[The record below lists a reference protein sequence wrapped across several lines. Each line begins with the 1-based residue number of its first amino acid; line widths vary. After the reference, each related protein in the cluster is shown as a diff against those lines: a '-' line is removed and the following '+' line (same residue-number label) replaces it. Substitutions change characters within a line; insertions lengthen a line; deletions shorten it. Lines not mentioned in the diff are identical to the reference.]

1 MSLPRDERERE
12 REKIPPTNPPQIDRK
27 QQLPQLPPHPPLDAR
42 LQHHNHPRH
51 QRAALPLQRHR
62 RRHHRPDLGQVE
74 RADLAHDVS
83 KAHRH
88 DGLHPGLRDHE
99 HGRPPARRLHLR
111 RRQLQRHEHHPRLGR
126 HHVCADPREARRG
139 AGHGQH
145 EREYQ
150 PALVSCR
157 WFPFFPFLSPPLL
170 PPLPAL
176 GSAQQASKQSTFL
189 AANTHLP
196 TFPAQYLWPTDAAP
210 RYVLPMASSAGFC
223 LFSVLCIWTLS
234 WSLRRENKRIRRED
248 ENATLFY
255 AY

>member
-1 MSLPRDERERE
+1 MRERE
-12 REKIPPTNPPQIDRK
+12 RESLRLSLPQILDRK

-42 LQHHNHPRH
+42 LQHHHHPRH
-51 QRAALPLQRHR
+51 QRAAVPLQRHR

-74 RADLAHDVS
+74 RADLAHDVPE
-83 KAHRH
+83 AHRH
-88 DGLHPGLRDHE
+88 GGLHPGLRDHG

-157 WFPFFPFLSPPLL
+157 WFPPPSPCPWR
-170 PPLPAL
+170 
-176 GSAQQASKQSTFL
+176 SMQASKQTK
-189 AANTHLP
+189 HLP
-196 TFPAQYLWPTDAAP
+196 RRKTLTYQLSLRSTSGLRTPPLATSSRWLPAP
-210 RYVLPMASSAGFC
+210 VSASSASCASGC
-223 LFSVLCIWTLS
+223 
-234 WSLRRENKRIRRED
+234 
-248 ENATLFY
+248 
-255 AY
+255 